1 MTGFTKVNASNT
13 TAWLLALALTALGC
27 KAGAQTA
34 AGASPGAP
42 PPGTLQTEDQKTVYA
57 LGLILGRNVANLNLT
72 PEELA
77 LVQKGLQDA
86 ASGKKPEVELE
97 VYGPR
102 VQQLAQARMA
112 AAAKVTQEK
121 GQAFLDKAAQE
132 QGAVKTPSGLVYTTV
147 TPGTGATPAATD
159 TVSVH
164 YRGTLTDG
172 TEFDSSHKRGQP
184 AEFRLNGVIPCWTE
198 GVQRMKVGEKAKLVC
213 PPALAY
219 GDRGAPPNI
228 PGGSTLVFEVELLD
242 IKKPD
247 LPKK

>member
-1 MTGFTKVNASNT
+1 MQRFTNVNASNT

-34 AGASPGAP
+34 GTASPGAAV
-42 PPGTLQTEDQKTVYA
+42 PGELQTDDQKTVYA

-86 ASGKKPEVELE
+86 ASGKKPQVELE

-102 VQQLAQARMA
+102 VQQLAQGRMA
-112 AAAKVTQEK
+112 AAAKASQEK

-147 TPGTGATPAATD
+147 TPSTGATPSATD

-164 YRGTLTDG
+164 YRGTLIDG
-172 TEFDSSHKRGQP
+172 TEFDSSIKRGQP
-184 AEFRLNGVIPCWTE
+184 AEFRLNGVVPCWTE
-198 GVQRMKVGEKAKLVC
+198 GVQKMKVGEKAKLVC

-228 PGGSTLVFEVELLD
+228 PGGSTLVFEIELLD
-242 IKKPD
+242 IKK
-247 LPKK
+247 K

>member
-1 MTGFTKVNASNT
+1 MQGFTNVNARNS

-34 AGASPGAP
+34 GTASPAA
-42 PPGTLQTEDQKTVYA
+42 GTLQTDDQKTVYA

-86 ASGKKPEVELE
+86 ASGKKPEVELD

-112 AAAKVTQEK
+112 AAAKASQEK
-121 GQAFLDKAAQE
+121 GQVFLDKAAQE
-132 QGAVKTPSGLVYTTV
+132 SGAVKTPSGLVYTSLK
-147 TPGTGATPAATD
+147 PGTGASPVATD

-172 TEFDSSHKRGQP
+172 TEFDSSIKRGQP
-184 AEFRLNGVIPCWTE
+184 AEFRLNGVVPCWTE
-198 GVQRMKVGEKAKLVC
+198 GVQKMKVGEKARLVC

-242 IKKPD
+242 IKK
-247 LPKK
+247 K